1 MMLTIT
7 LIFILVAALCVLWAL
22 KKQDELSELKE
33 ELDKY
38 SLHLDER
45 ANQLAADEA
54 VVRGLN
60 LQLRRELIRLGIIE
74 GDSPSGDGYANPQ

>member
-1 MMLTIT
+1 MLLTIT
-7 LIFILVAALCVLWAL
+7 LIIILVATLCVLWAL
-22 KKQDELSELKE
+22 KRQDELSELKE

-60 LQLRRELIRLGIIE
+60 LQLRRELIRLGIVE
-74 GDSPSGDGYANPQ
+74 DSPSGDGDANPQ

>member
-45 ANQLAADEA
+45 ANRIAADE
-54 VVRGLN
+54 
-60 LQLRRELIRLGIIE
+60 QTLRSEWETLRKARASLY
-74 GDSPSGDGYANPQ
+74 PSGDAGSR